1 MADEYMNKSVFD
13 YIKSEISVFT
23 SPSVWKRPETGI
35 LIKDIPVFLKNNKL
49 ICQSSD
55 INGIKLELMK
65 DKLINFDKLVLSEII
80 YSYIEEF
87 IRPNFTEG
95 EVLILMKQHYLKR
108 ELLSK
113 HEYYDQQIETIN
125 DFISDLISKIDIT
138 NDYISDIILKSRLQE
153 KINNDFVSKIEITND
168 YIDDLIDK
176 SKSQE
181 KINNDLVS
189 KIDITNDYIS
199 DLILKS
205 RLQEKI
211 NIDLISKIETNNNL
225 INDLID
231 KSKSQEKIINNIKDY
246 PKNIIYYNILGVI
259 FGSIIDMIIYYYFT
273 V

>member
-1 MADEYMNKSVFD
+1 MADEYMNKSVLD
-13 YIKSEISVFT
+13 YIKSEISVFI
-23 SPSVWKRPETGI
+23 SPSVWKRPEIGI
-35 LIKDIPVFLKNNKL
+35 LIKDIPVFFKNNKL

-65 DKLINFDKLVLSEII
+65 DKLINFDILFEII

-87 IRPNFTEG
+87 IRPKFTEG